1 MRWFAIGILF
11 AGAGIAAALAWLVP
25 SLRAPRPNVVLTT
38 VDTLRAD
45 HLGCYGYERE
55 TSPKLEELC
64 RSA

>member
-25 SLRAPRPNVVLTT
+25 SLRAPRPNVVLIT